1 MFSASEI
8 YCWISLPFPALSD
21 LCLTDS
27 TQLFYLKLS
36 KLTDSI
42 WLLTPRLWL
51 NCSVWPQANPRNL
64 FWSSGF
70 FSFSSLFCFLLWGDN
85 SEWLTFLVSRVI
97 CGHEVLYSPNIIYR
111 LLFQYQYTPEIPV
124 GLESQCLRIMGD
136 VMPQCNL
143 LSLWMNNAFHW
154 RPLCCWD
161 CKGERIIII
170 TQYYSPTSS
179 ESVCLTSNLSYKPR
193 KSKLL
198 S

>member
-1 MFSASEI
+1 MTLE
-8 YCWISLPFPALSD
+8 C
-21 LCLTDS
+21 
-27 TQLFYLKLS
+27 
-36 KLTDSI
+36 
-42 WLLTPRLWL
+42 
-51 NCSVWPQANPRNL
+51 L
-64 FWSSGF
+64 FWKFGVGSGKGHEVINN
-70 FSFSSLFCFLLWGDN
+70 SHSKDWEKTCYFLLWGDN
-85 SEWLTFLVSRVI
+85 SEWLTFLVSQVI

-143 LSLWMNNAFHW
+143 LCLWMNNAFHW

-170 TQYYSPTSS
+170 TQDYSPTSS

-198 S
+198 SYWSHLPWCKVEV